1 MPVPSFDFP
10 GANGE
15 LINLKDWRVVQR
27 PNRIE
32 DLTQCATLVI
42 ECRSRPDLN
51 SIDQFQNR
59 LAVARR
65 RLNVLLWFRSHTGP
79 AWIILPR
86 KSSSQ
91 SWVTILLAD
100 RLDRGLSACSQIIER
115 ITEMVDHMALWISYA

>member
-32 DLTQCATLVI
+32 DLTQCAALVM

-59 LAVARR
+59 LP
-65 RLNVLLWFRSHTGP
+65 S
-79 AWIILPR
+79 
-86 KSSSQ
+86 
-91 SWVTILLAD
+91 
-100 RLDRGLSACSQIIER
+100 LDNIAEEKFFSIVGYHSACR
-115 ITEMVDHMALWISYA
+115 PT